1 MRVGI
6 LSQYY
11 PPEMGA
17 PQARLSQLA
26 ARLTE
31 RGHEVVVLT
40 ALPNYPQGRIFP
52 GYRRAVVLE
61 RHGGA
66 PVIRTWICSRSKEKR
81 ASLGSAGRVAAV
93 ERFDRRPLSDQFI
106 EVLGGA

>member
-52 GYRRAVVLE
+52 GYRRAVVRE
-61 RHGGA
+61 RHGGVS
-66 PVIRTWICSRSKEKR
+66 VIRR
-81 ASLGSAGRVAAV
+81 A
-93 ERFDRRPLSDQFI
+93 QH
-106 EVLGGA
+106 

>member
-31 RGHEVVVLT
+31 RGHEVFVLT
-40 ALPNYPQGRIFP
+40 ALPNYPQGRIFS
-52 GYRRAVVLE
+52 GYRRAVVRE
-61 RHGGA
+61 RHGEVPGNPNLDLADEERSTAAADGELPLLRPRALCSWA
-66 PVIRTWICSRSKEKR
+66 PCAFHGWTC
-81 ASLGSAGRVAAV
+81 
-93 ERFDRRPLSDQFI
+93 
-106 EVLGGA
+106 

>member
-11 PPEMGA
+11 PRDGRSAGEALGA
-17 PQARLSQLA
+17 RSA
-26 ARLTE
+26 ADRA
-31 RGHEVVVLT
+31 GDEVVVLT

-52 GYRRAVVLE
+52 GYRRAVVRE
-61 RHGGA
+61 RHGGT

-93 ERFDRRPLSDQFI
+93 ERFDRRPLCDQFI
-106 EVLGGA
+106 EGLGGA